1 MFFYGMLYFKII
13 EVEVISME
21 QSLETALILAIAAG
35 VINAIVKGV
44 EIWLVNKTEKKKMK
58 LKVTLERNSTLENN
72 IQDFFFGVD
81 SVMKNVTGFPSDSIR
96 HIDKE
101 ISTDLYRTTITNQMV
116 CINEGMESTFRTIT
130 TIKLL
135 IPETAY
141 TGELIQSLEECRE
154 NLEVAVTKVMEYDVY
169 KTDRDFMESL
179 DREVG
184 EIREIIQKNVDGS
197 ISLLNKYF
205 NEDPF

>member
-1 MFFYGMLYFKII
+1 MLDFEII
-13 EVEVISME
+13 NRRSYPME

-35 VINAIVKGV
+35 IINAIVKGV
-44 EIWLVNKTEKKKMK
+44 EIWLTNKTEKKKMK

-72 IQDFFFGVD
+72 IQEFFFGVD
-81 SVMKNVTGFPSDSIR
+81 SVMKSVIGFSSDSIR

-101 ISTDLYRTTITNQMV
+101 ISTILYQSTTTNHMDS
-116 CINEGMESTFRTIT
+116 INEGMESTFRTIT

-135 IPETAY
+135 IPETKY
-141 TGELIQSLEECRE
+141 TAELIQSIEECRE
-154 NLEVAVTKVMEYDVY
+154 NLEEAVTEVMEYVVY
-169 KTDRDFMESL
+169 KTDRDFMETL
-179 DREVG
+179 DKEVR
-184 EIREIIQKNVDGS
+184 EIRKKIQKNVDDS